1 MSRRSLVDLLAVTG
15 LLAAVNIT
23 VALWV
28 DGWVS
33 SVLLLASAVL
43 AVAAARARGYSTV
56 DLGMA
61 RDDVA
66 AGLKLGGALA
76 ALIAAGTAI
85 LAVIPF
91 TRGFFEDDRFADLSV
106 GAALFEIAVR
116 IPLITALGEEVL
128 FRGVLLGVLLAAM
141 PAFRAV
147 VVSSIAFGL
156 WHVGTTIGD
165 LDGNGTTADLG
176 LWQSALSVIGVV
188 AVTGVAGVIFA
199 LVRRRSASVVA
210 PWLVHTAFNASAF
223 TAGFLIGAG

>member
-1 MSRRSLVDLLAVTG
+1 MSRRSVVDLLAVTA
-15 LLAAVNIT
+15 LLAAVNLT

-33 SVLLLASAVL
+33 SALLLASAAL
-43 AVAAARARGYSTV
+43 AVGAAIARGYTAV

-61 RDDVA
+61 RRDVV
-66 AGLKLGGALA
+66 AGLKLGGFLA
-76 ALIAAGTAI
+76 ALIAVGTAVI
-85 LAVIPF
+85 SVIPF

-106 GAALFEIAVR
+106 GAALFEIGVR
-116 IPLITALGEEVL
+116 IPLVTALGEEVL
-128 FRGVLLGVLLAAM
+128 FRGVLLGLLLAAM
-141 PAFRAV
+141 PAVRAV

-165 LDGNGTTADLG
+165 LDGNDTTADLE
-176 LWQSALSVIGVV
+176 LWQSALSVVGVV
-188 AVTGVAGVIFA
+188 AVTGIAGAIFA
-199 LVRRRSASVVA
+199 FTRLRSASVLA